1 MTRTIFV
8 TGGSGFVG
16 SRLLPALVRRGHTV
30 IALDRAGRLRPPDQ
44 APVPSAADHS
54 AGTLQVVTGDVLHPD
69 GYRDAL
75 AHCDV
80 VLHLAAATGKATA
93 ADHMR
98 VNAEGTEA
106 LVEAARQTGVRQFAF
121 VSSIAASFPDIARYP
136 YARAKLRAEQAV
148 RGSGLRYAILR
159 PTMILGGE
167 SPILA
172 AFEKL
177 AMLPVIPVFGRGVTR
192 VQPVAAAD
200 VAASLVTV
208 VEQDLFA
215 NDTYDI
221 GGSEIVTIEE
231 LLLRVRRAR
240 SGSAARVVHVPM
252 GLVLAPLTIAD
263 MLGVGGALPITVG
276 QLATFRFDGIV
287 RPNPLHDGR
296 KRELIALDEMLAR
309 GAEPPVARPRMTVGD
324 TTRECTIFATH
335 LVGRPANDYVLR
347 KYAEAHVVSDAFEP
361 AGAFEAWLIRTAGRH
376 RWATMVADA
385 YARLFLPDS
394 ALRRK
399 LVLLLAILET
409 CPPSHQ
415 QIDRAV
421 GGPPAL
427 VLVRLAVRGSIAAGA
442 ALAGLVIFTPVR
454 LAFALTGRQTR

>member
-1 MTRTIFV
+1 MTRTVFV

-30 IALDRAGRLRPPDQ
+30 VALDRSGRLRSAGQSPI
-44 APVPSAADHS
+44 PSEAGHG
-54 AGTLQVVTGDVLHPD
+54 AGTLQVVAGDILNPVD
-69 GYRDAL
+69 YRDAL
-75 AHCDV
+75 TRCDV

-93 ADHMR
+93 SDHLR

-159 PTMILGGE
+159 PTMILGGD

-177 AMLPVIPVFGRGVTR
+177 AMLPVIPVFGRGAAR
-192 VQPVAAAD
+192 VQPVAADD
-200 VAASLVTV
+200 VAGSLVSV
-208 VEQDLFA
+208 VEQDLFP
-215 NDTYDI
+215 NDTFDV
-221 GGSEIVTIEE
+221 GGPEIVTIEE
-231 LLLRVRRAR
+231 LLLRIRRAR
-240 SGSAARVVHVPM
+240 SGSATRVVHVPM
-252 GLVLAPLTIAD
+252 GLILAPLTVAD
-263 MLGVGGALPITVG
+263 MLGVGGVLPITVG

-287 RPNPLHDGR
+287 RPNPLHDRR

-309 GAEPPVARPRMTVGD
+309 AAEPPVARPRMTVGD
-324 TTRECTIFATH
+324 TTRECTVFAIH
-335 LVGRPANDYVLR
+335 LVGQPANDYVQR
-347 KYAEAHVVSDAFEP
+347 KYAEAHAVSDAFVP
-361 AGAFEAWLIRTAGRH
+361 SGAFEAWLIRAAGRH
-376 RWATMVADA
+376 RWATMAADG

-409 CPPSHQ
+409 CPPSHE

-427 VLVRLAVRGSIAAGA
+427 VLARLTVRGSIAAGA
-442 ALAGLVIFTPVR
+442 ALAGIVLFTPVR
-454 LAFALTGRQTR
+454 LAFALSGRRTR